1 MMLPIDLDL
10 LEKRIAI
17 PALLA
22 ELSYLNEHRSVELV
36 RVWGEKTMAITSLY
50 DLLLKEIQV
59 SSCQQQA
66 N

>member
-1 MMLPIDLDL
+1 MTLPIDLDL

-22 ELSYLNEHRSVELV
+22 ELSYLNEQRSVELV
-36 RVWGEKTMAITSLY
+36 RVWGEKTMPITSLY